1 LKIHNIKSPILFF
14 PANPLLLQ
22 PILKQGIL
30 TVSEIL
36 KIYQGSTKTIQ
47 LVNLLKAE
55 EIERVHVAGMVGSQR
70 SFFAASIYQS
80 MRGTHVFVLPDKEI
94 AAYFHNDLE
103 SIFVEKD
110 MEYSKR
116 RVLFFPTSYKRP
128 YEIESADS
136 SNVLLRSEVLS
147 KINKPGRGLLVVTYP
162 EALAEKVVDKTTVG
176 KNTLGVKI
184 GDQLSQDFMIDAL
197 MEFKFERVDFVVEP
211 GQFAVRG
218 GIIDMFSFSNDYPF
232 RIEFFGDEIE
242 SIRTFNPGDQL
253 SLTKLSRISIMPD
266 LHNMEA
272 SEQKVS
278 FAASLPKSSSIWL
291 DDLQFAVDRMNLEL
305 NKATL
310 TVEKSE
316 QEQPL
321 KDPRQMFIDG
331 NDFFKG
337 IQDFS
342 IVEFGNQRMLDPTFV
357 FEINTRPQPSFNKN
371 FDMLIEN
378 LNQNSD
384 DDIKNF
390 IFSGNPK
397 QSERLHSILDD
408 IHLKVGKEN
417 SLDFYTINLPIHE
430 GFIDKDLK
438 LACYTDHQIFDRY
451 HRFHLRD
458 SAKGREA
465 ITLKEIYNLQPG
477 DYVTHIDHGVGKFDG
492 LETID
497 NNGREQE
504 AIRLVYDNGDLLY
517 ISIHSLHRISKFVGK
532 EGTPPKL
539 NRLGTNTW
547 NRLKERTKKKVKDI
561 AKDLIKLY
569 AQRKSAKGFSF
580 SPDTYLQHELEAS
593 FIYEDTPDQN
603 KATVDIK
610 TDLEKDYPMDR
621 LVCGDVGF
629 GKTEVAIRAA
639 FKAVTDGK
647 QVAVLVPTTILAL
660 QHYNTFTDR
669 LKDFPVDIEYI
680 NRFKSAKQQKE
691 IVEKLERGKIDIL
704 IGTHRLVGKDIKF
717 KDLGLLVLDEE
728 QKFGVSV
735 KEKLRQLKVNVDTL
749 TLTATPIPRT
759 MQFSLMGARDL
770 SVINTPPPNRMPI
783 QTEIRGFSAEVISEA
798 INYEVSRNGQVFFVH
813 NRVKNIHDVADMI
826 RKFCPGVTI
835 GIGHGQLEGHQ
846 LEKVMLGFINGDF
859 DVLVSTTIVENGLDI
874 PNANTIIINDAQ
886 NFGLSEMH
894 QLRGR
899 VGRAN
904 KKAFCYLLS
913 PPLSTLSSEAR
924 RRLKAIEEFSN
935 LGSGFN
941 IAMRDLDIRGAGNL
955 LGAEQSGFISDIG
968 YEMYNK
974 ILDEAML
981 ELRDE
986 EFKGLF
992 KDDVQIEFVKDCQI
1006 ETDQEILIP
1015 KEYVSVTAER
1025 VSLYKELDSIETE
1038 EALLAYGKRLEDRFG
1053 PVPKEVNALFDA
1065 LRLRWIG
1072 KKIGFEKILL
1082 KNNLLFGYFI
1092 TNQESGYFQSKAF
1105 NHILDYFKQNQR
1117 AVNMREN
1124 KGKLSLIF
1132 RQVPDVTSAIEKIKP
1147 LMLG

>member
-1 LKIHNIKSPILFF
+1 M
-14 PANPLLLQ
+14 
-22 PILKQGIL
+22 

-36 KIYQGSTKTIQ
+36 RIYQGSAKTIQ

-55 EIERVHVAGMVGSQR
+55 EIERIHLSGMAGSQR
-70 SFFAASIYQS
+70 SFLASSVYQS

-116 RVLFFPTSYKRP
+116 KVLFFPTSYKRP

-147 KINKPGRGLLVVTYP
+147 KINKPGRGLMIVTYP

-176 KNTLGVKI
+176 KNTLGVKR
-184 GDQLSQDFMIDAL
+184 GDLISQDFMIDAL
-197 MEFKFERVDFVVEP
+197 MEFQFDRVDFVVEP

-218 GIIDMFSFSNDYPF
+218 GIIDVFSFSNDFPF

-242 SIRTFNPGDQL
+242 SIRTFSPSDQL

-266 LHNMEA
+266 LHHMGDDKR
-272 SEQKVS
+272 KVPFS
-278 FAASLPKSSSIWL
+278 VSLPKSSAIWL
-291 DDLQFAVDRMNLEL
+291 DDLQFAVDRMDLEFS
-305 NKATL
+305 KAKL
-310 TVEKSE
+310 AFENRG
-316 QEQPL
+316 QEASTTSP
-321 KDPRQMFIDG
+321 DEVFIDG
-331 NDFFKG
+331 HEFLNSVLS
-337 IQDFS
+337 FS
-342 IVEFGNQRMLDPTFV
+342 TVEFGHQRMLDPTFV
-357 FEINTRPQPSFNKN
+357 FKLNTQPQPSFNKN
-371 FDMLIEN
+371 FDLLIEN
-378 LNQNSD
+378 LNQNSGAG
-384 DDIKNF
+384 IQNF

-397 QSERLHSILDD
+397 QSDRLHSILDD
-408 IHLKVGKEN
+408 IQLKEGKEN

-430 GFIDKDLK
+430 GFIDNDLK

-465 ITLKEIYNLQPG
+465 LTLKEIYNLQPG
-477 DYVTHIDHGVGKFDG
+477 DYVTHIDHGVGRFDG
-492 LETID
+492 LETVD
-497 NNGREQE
+497 NQGKKQE
-504 AIRLVYDNGDLLY
+504 TIRLAYKNGDLLY

-547 NRLKERTKKKVKDI
+547 NKLKERTKKKVKDI
-561 AKDLIKLY
+561 AKELIKLY
-569 AQRKSAKGFSF
+569 AQRKNAKGFTYT
-580 SPDTYLQHELEAS
+580 PDTYLQHELEAS

-603 KATVDIK
+603 KATVDVK
-610 TDLEKDYPMDR
+610 NDMEKEYPMDR

-660 QHYNTFTDR
+660 QHYKTFRAR
-669 LKDFPVDIEYI
+669 LEDFPVDIEYI

-691 IVEKLERGKIDIL
+691 IIEKLRRGKIDIL
-704 IGTHRLVGKDIKF
+704 IGTHRLVGKDIEF
-717 KDLGLLVLDEE
+717 KDIGLLILDEE

-770 SVINTPPPNRMPI
+770 SVINTAPPNRMPI
-783 QTEIRGFSAEVISEA
+783 QTEIRGFSAELISEA
-798 INYEVSRNGQVFFVH
+798 INYELSRNGQVFFVH
-813 NRVKNIHDVADMI
+813 NRVKNIADVADMI
-826 RKFCPGVTI
+826 RKFCPGVKI
-835 GIGHGQLEGHQ
+835 GIGHGQLEGHK
-846 LEKVMLGFINGDF
+846 LEKVMLDFINGDT

-913 PPLSTLSSEAR
+913 PPLSTLTSEAR

-955 LGAEQSGFISDIG
+955 LGGEQSGFISDIG

-992 KDDVQIEFVKDCQI
+992 KDDVRTEFVKDCQI

-1015 KEYVSVTAER
+1015 KEYVAVTAER

-1038 EALLAYGKRLEDRFG
+1038 DALLAYEKRMEDRFG
-1053 PVPKEVNALFDA
+1053 PVPSEVNALFYA

-1082 KNNLLFGYFI
+1082 KNDRLFGYFI
-1092 TNQESGYFQSKAF
+1092 TNQESNYFQSDVF
-1105 NHILDYFKQNQR
+1105 NHILDYFKQNQK

-1132 RQVPDVTSAIEKIKP
+1132 RQVPDVKTAIEKIKP
-1147 LMLG
+1147 LLLGEG